1 VLAAVA
7 IRHDGLVATD
17 LRGRIVSFSTAA
29 ETITG
34 HSEAEAR
41 QLSAADFCQGGR
53 EEAASLMER
62 MRRDGEVRNHSTW
75 LIKRDGGRVAATI
88 SVLPLRNQAGTV
100 IGTLGIVARPAEP
113 QG

>member
-1 VLAAVA
+1 M
-7 IRHDGLVATD
+7 G
-17 LRGRIVSFSTAA
+17 
-29 ETITG
+29 
-34 HSEAEAR
+34 
-41 QLSAADFCQGGR
+41 
-53 EEAASLMER
+53 R